1 MTQRKRAAFLV
12 LTVLV
17 TFSLVLTA
25 CGGSASASKA
35 TEGASVKWIA
45 YSTYPATNHHNLI
58 MAKFAEDVKAAT
70 NGKVE
75 MTVQAGGALGYKGP
89 ELLQVVRDGLV
100 PVSDIFISGTA
111 GDEPLFNLATFPLL
125 YNDLAGLKSL
135 NELAFPY
142 YEKVLAEKW
151 GQKLLYISPWTPQ
164 GLWSNKVINTLEDIK
179 GLKTR
184 TSDKTGASIMQAVG
198 AVPYPLPFGELYTA
212 LATNVIDSVM
222 TSTPTAVDV
231 KMWEVLKH
239 YSPLYFS
246 VGTNMVTVSLKEFN
260 KLDKATQD
268 AMMKVATD
276 LRAHI
281 FEDSAPIDAATMKV
295 CTDNGIIVDPVSPAL
310 REELYKATESVRE
323 EIFKNSP
330 PEVKEI
336 VDKWLA
342 ANKK

>member
-1 MTQRKRAAFLV
+1 M
-12 LTVLV
+12 
-17 TFSLVLTA
+17 
-25 CGGSASASKA
+25 
-35 TEGASVKWIA
+35 
-45 YSTYPATNHHNLI
+45 
-58 MAKFAEDVKAAT
+58 
-70 NGKVE
+70 
-75 MTVQAGGALGYKGP
+75 
-89 ELLQVVRDGLV
+89 
-100 PVSDIFISGTA
+100 
-111 GDEPLFNLATFPLL
+111 
-125 YNDLAGLKSL
+125 
-135 NELAFPY
+135 
-142 YEKVLAEKW
+142 
-151 GQKLLYISPWTPQ
+151 
-164 GLWSNKVINTLEDIK
+164 WSNKVINTLEDIK